1 MKGGV
6 SLTKRSAVEYASQ
19 TVKYLVMG
27 LFTVLCLYPILWLF
41 LNSFKTNDELFDNP
55 WGFPELF
62 DVGNY
67 AYAFDVGN
75 VAHYFINSVIVAA
88 IAVFFG
94 VLFSCM
100 ISYAI
105 TRMNW
110 KLSKYVLNLFLLGMM
125 IPIYATIIPLFSMF
139 KQMNILNSLWAVIIP
154 HIAFAFP
161 MAIFILTGFFVTIP
175 RDIEEAAVV
184 DGCGLLR
191 IFFQIIVPIS
201 VSSIVTVAVIVF
213 IGIWND
219 LLLPQIFLTDT
230 MKMTLPVGLNAF
242 KGQYATNYTGQ
253 IAAVVIT
260 IIPSIVV
267 YVLLHKNIMEGMVA
281 GAVKG

>member
-1 MKGGV
+1 MKGGF
-6 SLTKRSAVEYASQ
+6 SLTKRSAGEYASQ

-62 DVGNY
+62 DIGNY

-75 VAHYFINSVIVAA
+75 ISHYFINSVIVAA

-105 TRMNW
+105 TRMKW
-110 KLSKYVLNLFLLGMM
+110 KLSKYALNLFLLGMM